1 MMISGVDI
9 GADGGTHIVMNCL
22 IVSVEQ
28 APPPMEIYLA
38 RGEELL

>member
-1 MMISGVDI
+1 MMVSGVDI
-9 GADGGTHIVMNCL
+9 GADGGTYIVMNRL
-22 IVSVEQ
+22 VISVEQ